1 MCSPECPTLEKTVD
15 QLQLTFRIVKLR
27 LRVLRSNIGKLLC
40 LCVPE
45 KEKWNEF
52 GWVGKSVDEILDDLA
67 RYCSIS
73 IRNMSTKSKYKN
85 LFQLGQPSKDKA
97 TCKKCGKVVTYNYIN
112 HVTSSMIYHSQ
123 HFHNEKIVNTA
134 AALLSSKIKKKNTE
148 DSSSSISMMK
158 FRNIS

>member
-73 IRNMSTKSKYKN
+73 IRNMSTKSKVQE
-85 LFQLGQPSKDKA
+85 FISTWP
-97 TCKKCGKVVTYNYIN
+97 
-112 HVTSSMIYHSQ
+112 
-123 HFHNEKIVNTA
+123 IV
-134 AALLSSKIKKKNTE
+134 
-148 DSSSSISMMK
+148 
-158 FRNIS
+158 

>member
-1 MCSPECPTLEKTVD
+1 MYIIFNNYFQIRFFLCNTFLYYVAPFGMLHLQKWAQDNFSPFFYISVLFLKNILLLQIIEEGYMCSPECPTLEKTVD

-73 IRNMSTKSKYKN
+73 TRIYFNLANRLKIRQLVKS
-85 LFQLGQPSKDKA
+85 A
-97 TCKKCGKVVTYNYIN
+97 
-112 HVTSSMIYHSQ
+112 
-123 HFHNEKIVNTA
+123 EK
-134 AALLSSKIKKKNTE
+134 LLLI
-148 DSSSSISMMK
+148 
-158 FRNIS
+158 

>member
-67 RYCSIS
+67 RYCLIRNQ
-73 IRNMSTKSKYKN
+73 IRNMSTKSKYTRIYFN
-85 LFQLGQPSKDKA
+85 LANRLKIRQLVKSA
-97 TCKKCGKVVTYNYIN
+97 
-112 HVTSSMIYHSQ
+112 
-123 HFHNEKIVNTA
+123 EK
-134 AALLSSKIKKKNTE
+134 LLLI
-148 DSSSSISMMK
+148 
-158 FRNIS
+158 

>member
-1 MCSPECPTLEKTVD
+1 MVLYFLQIIEEGYMCSPECPTLEKTVD

-67 RYCSIS
+67 RYCLIRNQ
-73 IRNMSTKSKYKN
+73 IRNMSTKSKYTRIYFN
-85 LFQLGQPSKDKA
+85 LANRLKIRQLVKSA
-97 TCKKCGKVVTYNYIN
+97 
-112 HVTSSMIYHSQ
+112 
-123 HFHNEKIVNTA
+123 EK
-134 AALLSSKIKKKNTE
+134 LLLI
-148 DSSSSISMMK
+148 
-158 FRNIS
+158 